1 MPVAFRFAAIFL
13 LLSHFSLAQKNEVDS
28 IESTIRNHPDDTAK
42 VILVNGFV
50 SQLRDKDNNRI
61 LPFALENVKLAEK
74 LQYKKGLGLALENL
88 GWIQYRRGDYTN
100 AFEQSTKALHVSQE
114 LNDEAAIARCW
125 IGIAAI
131 NYEQKQFSIAIEYFL
146 KAYHVGK
153 KMNDPLMQARSLNNI
168 SFAFL
173 ELNHLDSAAY
183 YALLCTKVAVFHT
196 NYFVNG
202 FANRTLGDIEF
213 RKKKYDNA
221 IQHYLKSIEI
231 GNKEKNTFI
240 LSSTSHRLAK
250 VYLETGQLDKARRV
264 ALGNIILTKEHSY
277 LDDLEKTYK
286 VSSEIAKAQHNT
298 NEALVFQSLYLNL
311 HDSLYDTRNNEYL
324 ALMQAKFESE
334 IKQAEIELL
343 TKDTQLKEEAYR
355 QQKIWTYFFIG
366 CLSLVIIMLLVFLYS
381 NRLIRKAY
389 AQLKLKNTEIYRQ
402 SQQLRNLNTTK
413 DKLFSIIGHDLRSP
427 VASLKGL
434 MDIVSLDNLSPREFA
449 DVTKS
454 LKRNLDSVYEDL
466 DNLLLWAQTQLK
478 GIHAEP
484 EVVYLKP
491 LVEEKISMYEEAARN
506 KEITLLNEVG
516 SDVAVWGDIN
526 QLKLIFRNLLNNA
539 IKFNHNG
546 GVVRIYLKESSEH
559 VDISVADSGVGID
572 GVDLGK
578 LFNAETHFTRLGTK
592 KEKGSGL
599 GLLLTKEFVECNGG
613 TITVTSEL
621 GKGSTFTF
629 TLKRVFSEVNKEE
642 KALHSSF

>member
-13 LLSHFSLAQKNEVDS
+13 LLAHFSFAQKNKVDS
-28 IESTIRNHPDDTAK
+28 LESIIRNRANDTTK
-42 VILVNGFV
+42 VTLVNTFV
-50 SQLRDKDNNRI
+50 DLLRDKDNNRA
-61 LPFALENVKLAEK
+61 LPFAFNNVALAEK
-74 LQYKKGLGLALENL
+74 LQYKKGLGLAYENL

-100 AFEQSTKALHVSQE
+100 AFEHSTKALRISQE

-131 NYEQKQFSIAIEYFL
+131 NYEQKQFSIAIEYFH
-146 KAYHVGK
+146 KAYQVGRRI
-153 KMNDPLMQARSLNNI
+153 NDPVMQARGLNNI

-173 ELNHLDSAAY
+173 ELNQLDSAAH
-183 YALLCTKVAVFHT
+183 YALLCTTVAIHLN
-196 NYFVNG
+196 NYYVNG

-213 RKKKYDNA
+213 RKKKYSNA
-221 IQHYLKSIEI
+221 IRYYTKSLEI
-231 GNKEKNTFI
+231 GHSEKNVFI
-240 LSSTSHRLAK
+240 LSSTHHRLAK
-250 VYLETGQLDKARRV
+250 AYLANGQLEKAARV
-264 ALGNIILTKEHSY
+264 ASENITLSKKHAY

-286 VSSEIAKAQHNT
+286 ISSEIAKAQHNV
-298 NEALVFQSLYLNL
+298 NQALEYQSLYLTL

-343 TKDTQLKEEAYR
+343 TKDTQLNEEAYR

-366 CLSLVIIMLLVFLYS
+366 CLSLVFITLLVFLYS

-389 AQLKLKNTEIYRQ
+389 SQLKMKNNEIYRQ

-434 MDIVSLDNLSPREFA
+434 MDIISLDNLSPKEFV

-466 DNLLLWAQTQLK
+466 DNLLLWAQSQLK

-484 EVVYLKP
+484 EAVYLSP
-491 LVEEKISMYEEAARN
+491 LVAEKIALYDEAARN
-506 KEITLLNEVG
+506 KEITLINEVSG
-516 SDVAVWGDIN
+516 NIAVWSDIN

-539 IKFNHNG
+539 IKFNHSG
-546 GVVRIYLKESSEH
+546 GVVRISLKESSEH
-559 VDISVADSGVGID
+559 VEISVADSGVGID
-572 GVDLGK
+572 RADLGK

-629 TLKRVFSEVNKEE
+629 TLKRVFSEVQKKEG
-642 KALHSSF
+642 ALRSSF